1 MGYRSLS
8 LGIRE
13 PGGATRQ
20 YDGGVVMPLQKPL
33 IVVVDDDPGVLKLVS
48 VNLQLEDFRVMT
60 GVDGKEA
67 VQLVRDEQPS
77 LVLLDI
83 MMPVMDGFQACE
95 RIREFCEV
103 PIIMLTAKGSIEDIV
118 RGLDTGADDY
128 VVKPFSINELVARVK
143 AVLHRTKF
151 PQEIPQPA
159 FAAGDLSIDYAQHQ
173 VKIGDNEIVL
183 PPTEYRILCLL
194 ARNAG
199 RVITHEQLLTEVWGR
214 EYRGDTHILQV
225 AVARL
230 RKRLDDDPG
239 NPRYIATRPGIGY
252 TFKKPRDDSFNGS
265 LAYAVAQQAQG

>member
-1 MGYRSLS
+1 MT
-8 LGIRE
+8 
-13 PGGATRQ
+13 A
-20 YDGGVVMPLQKPL
+20 LQKSL
-33 IVVVDDDPGVLKLVS
+33 IIVVDDDPGILKLVS
-48 VNLQLEDFRVMT
+48 LNLQLEGFRVVT
-60 GVDGKEA
+60 AADGKEA
-67 VQLVRDEQPS
+67 VQLVHDEQPA

-95 RIREFCEV
+95 RIREFSEV
-103 PIIMLTAKGSIEDIV
+103 PIIMLTAKGGIEDVV

-151 PQEIPQPA
+151 PQEMPQPS
-159 FAAGDLSIDYAQHQ
+159 FASGDLNIDFAQHQ
-173 VKIGDNEIVL
+173 VKIGDSEIVL

-225 AVARL
+225 AIARL
-230 RKRLDDDPG
+230 RKRLGDDPG
-239 NPRYIATRPGIGY
+239 NPKYIATRPGIGY
-252 TFKKPRDDSFNGS
+252 TFKKPREDSPNGT
-265 LAYAVAQQAQG
+265 VACAATQQAPD

>member
-1 MGYRSLS
+1 MMAVAKSLI
-8 LGIRE
+8 L
-13 PGGATRQ
+13 
-20 YDGGVVMPLQKPL
+20 
-33 IVVVDDDPGVLKLVS
+33 VVDDDPGILKLVS
-48 VNLQLEDFRVMT
+48 LNLQLEGFRVLT
-60 GVDGKEA
+60 AANGKEA
-67 VQLVRDEQPS
+67 VQTVQGEHPS
-77 LVLLDI
+77 LVLLDV

-103 PIIMLTAKGSIEDIV
+103 PIIMLTAKGAVEDVV
-118 RGLDTGADDY
+118 RGLDAGADDY

-151 PQEIPQPA
+151 PQEVPQPV
-159 FAAGDLSIDYAQHQ
+159 FTSGELCIDFAQHQ
-173 VKIGDNEIVL
+173 VTIADAEIVL

-230 RKRLDDDPG
+230 RKRLGDDPG
-239 NPRYIATRPGIGY
+239 APRFIATRPGIGY
-252 TFKKPRDDSFNGS
+252 TFKKPREDS
-265 LAYAVAQQAQG
+265 APEETVACGASPPASD

>member
-1 MGYRSLS
+1 MT
-8 LGIRE
+8 
-13 PGGATRQ
+13 A
-20 YDGGVVMPLQKPL
+20 LQKSL
-33 IVVVDDDPGVLKLVS
+33 IVVVDDDPGILKLVS
-48 VNLQLEDFRVMT
+48 LNLQLEGFRVVT
-60 GVDGKEA
+60 AADGKEA
-67 VQLVRDEQPS
+67 VQLVHDEQPA
-77 LVLLDI
+77 LVLLDV

-95 RIREFCEV
+95 RIREFSEV
-103 PIIMLTAKGSIEDIV
+103 PIIMLTAKGGIEDVV

-151 PQEIPQPA
+151 PQEMPQPA
-159 FAAGDLSIDYAQHQ
+159 FASGDLCIDFAQHQ
-173 VKIGDNEIVL
+173 VKISDSEIVL

-230 RKRLDDDPG
+230 RKRLGDDPS
-239 NPRYIATRPGIGY
+239 NPKYIATRPGIGY
-252 TFKKPRDDSFNGS
+252 TFKKPREESPNGT
-265 LAYAVAQQAQG
+265 VACVATQQAPD